1 MKYERGIV
9 DEGQNLPSVGQR
21 LKRRELLADQ
31 GQLRYMNNINAINLV
46 LNDSQEFSGVGLCGR
61 VRGRSVL
68 CHLVLDNEHI
78 HQDS

>member
-1 MKYERGIV
+1 MYERAIV
-9 DEGQNLPSVGQR
+9 GVGQNLPSVGQR

-46 LNDSQEFSGVGLCGR
+46 LNESQEFSGVWLCGR
-61 VRGRSVL
+61 IRGRSVL
-68 CHLVLDNEHI
+68 CHLVLDNEQI